1 MIEEMLSKTDD
12 PKTPVEEL
20 EYYELSLLDEVNDL
34 GTRHVVKQWH
44 GAWSEIDRQIM
55 WDGEEVEYFWILD
68 QAKQRYEESS
78 ASPIPSSEQGW
89 LFHNSA
95 AFLRWPLRIALD

>member
-1 MIEEMLSKTDD
+1 MIEEILSKTDD

-34 GTRHVVKQWH
+34 GTRHVLKQWH

-55 WDGEEVEYFWILD
+55 WDGEEIECFWILSE
-68 QAKQRYEESS
+68 ANERYGE
-78 ASPIPSSEQGW
+78 
-89 LFHNSA
+89 
-95 AFLRWPLRIALD
+95 RRRALVEKGFIYSDMDPRP